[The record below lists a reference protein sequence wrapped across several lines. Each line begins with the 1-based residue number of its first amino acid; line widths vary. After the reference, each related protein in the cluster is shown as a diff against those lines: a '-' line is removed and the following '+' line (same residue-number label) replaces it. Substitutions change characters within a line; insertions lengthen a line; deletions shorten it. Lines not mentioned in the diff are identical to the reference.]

1 MFVCTVCMYVLYVCM
16 YVCRQPCSV
25 TDSGAVSSE
34 GMGGEGKEV
43 SQKVSATVLLK

>member
-1 MFVCTVCMYVLYVCM
+1 MYCMYSTYVCM
-16 YVCRQPCSV
+16 YVRCRQPWSV

-34 GMGGEGKEV
+34 GMGWEGKEV